1 MKSCRELGGSK
12 TSGCKVLGF
21 KMVQPFWCNTFEV
34 ICTTKAAGW
43 VLSYFLPRGDTILAM
58 LRWERGTIVKK
69 NFDRAFLRLFT
80 DCKLQNLVSR
90 IKETLECSESPW
102 IRMFM
107 CLLEV
112 LTASF
117 FVGHG
122 QMLPVPFTM
131 LGLKLNG
138 QLTSIMN
145 KNCFISAVRL
155 TTKFQPCKNRC
166 TFSWE
171 IDGNSKC
178 YAIKWASILVGPK
191 VPEDIWGIS
200 ALPTSLSSLSKK
212 LGPSGQCLVTQ
223 RFSARWRNWFGPT
236 LQWLV
241 WQGILVSGLW
251 GKNCKTDVHNR
262 VWSGREER
270 IPVV

>member
-21 KMVQPFWCNTFEV
+21 KMVQPFWLKQLDCNTFEV

-58 LRWERGTIVKK
+58 LRWERGKIVKK

-102 IRMFM
+102 TSMFM

-131 LGLKLNG
+131 LGLKLNA
-138 QLTSIMN
+138 QLTSIFYIFR
-145 KNCFISAVRL
+145 FISAVRL
-155 TTKFQPCKNRC
+155 TTK
-166 TFSWE
+166 
-171 IDGNSKC
+171 
-178 YAIKWASILVGPK
+178 
-191 VPEDIWGIS
+191 
-200 ALPTSLSSLSKK
+200 SS
-212 LGPSGQCLVTQ
+212 TM
-223 RFSARWRNWFGPT
+223 
-236 LQWLV
+236 
-241 WQGILVSGLW
+241 
-251 GKNCKTDVHNR
+251 
-262 VWSGREER
+262 
-270 IPVV
+270 